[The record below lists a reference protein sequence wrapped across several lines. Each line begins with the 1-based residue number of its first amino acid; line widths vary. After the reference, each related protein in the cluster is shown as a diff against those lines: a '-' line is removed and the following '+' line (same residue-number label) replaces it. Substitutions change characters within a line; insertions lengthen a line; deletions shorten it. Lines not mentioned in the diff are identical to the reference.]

1 MLGVKCVGIYMNIF
15 RVLVLLAIFHSATSN
30 SLSYDPLLGAVPESI
45 YIEMQKRDCKPIQGY
60 HSSERS
66 SVPLTPFIETS
77 AATKYRI
84 KNAVVFVCESNKPN
98 GKYKIVSAYNSDY
111 GISLSEFDMCD
122 SEILVDYKPGGLSGI
137 ELTSGHME
145 KDISIVFDET
155 MDLVGTRWTC
165 KSGKWK
171 SEAIH

>member
-1 MLGVKCVGIYMNIF
+1 MNIF
-15 RVLVLLAIFHSATSN
+15 RILVLLAISHSATSN

-45 YIEMQKRDCKPIQGY
+45 YIEMQKRECKPIQGF
-60 HSSERS
+60 HSSQRS
-66 SVPLTPFIETS
+66 SAPLTPFIETS

-84 KNAVVFVCESNKPN
+84 KNAVVFVCESTKISE
-98 GKYKIVSAYNSDY
+98 KYKIVSAYNS
-111 GISLSEFDMCD
+111 GNGVSLSEFDMCD
-122 SEILVDYKPGGLSGI
+122 SEILVDYKPGGLSGV
-137 ELTSGHME
+137 ELTSDHLE